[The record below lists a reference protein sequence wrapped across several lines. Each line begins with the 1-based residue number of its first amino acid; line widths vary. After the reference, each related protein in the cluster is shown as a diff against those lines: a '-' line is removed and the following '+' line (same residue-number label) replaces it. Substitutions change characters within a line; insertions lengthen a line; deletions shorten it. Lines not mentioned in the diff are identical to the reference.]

1 MDKTLLYLNSKTSK
15 LINRISVPPFQKQ
28 PFADIHRKTPVFESL
43 SNKVV
48 IKKKLQRR
56 CFTMNIAKFFRKA
69 FFIEQIR
76 WLLLPFTTTFTTYY
90 WETLFVYLFTFT
102 HFSKRLNTCLKLLTE
117 KVDQGVKCV

>member
-69 FFIEQIR
+69 FFIEQTGGCFCPLPLPLPLIIEKHFLLIC
-76 WLLLPFTTTFTTYY
+76 LLLPM
-90 WETLFVYLFTFT
+90 LASDLIHV
-102 HFSKRLNTCLKLLTE
+102 
-117 KVDQGVKCV
+117 